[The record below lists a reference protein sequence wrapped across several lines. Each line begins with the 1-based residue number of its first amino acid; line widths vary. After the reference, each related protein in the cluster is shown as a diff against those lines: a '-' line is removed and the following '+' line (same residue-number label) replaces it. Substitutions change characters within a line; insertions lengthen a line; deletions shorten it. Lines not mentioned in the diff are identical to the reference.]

1 MLVVMGILA
10 ILIGASIAG
19 FSHATDKA
27 RSSLCQELVHNVA
40 TALEKVLQDEDGW
53 PQRILQGA
61 SGEGK
66 MTDEVGGEL
75 ARRKVLSLTYRETT
89 NDKDEKV
96 YKLVGLDQCGVVSP
110 WARDV
115 IKRLAA
121 KGSVSL
127 SARVPSGGKIDDHIL
142 RYAVDDDLDGI
153 VNVNSQGGGVA
164 VRASAAVWCCGK
176 DGKFGTRD
184 DIKSWSKGQEKSR

>member
-164 VRASAAVWCCGK
+164 VRASVAGWCCGK

>member
-40 TALEKVLQDEDGW
+40 TALEQVLQDEDGW

-164 VRASAAVWCCGK
+164 VRASVAVWCCGK

>member
-1 MLVVMGILA
+1 MKTSKQSIAEASHHSIIRKSACGFTLVEMLVVMGILA

-127 SARVPSGGKIDDHIL
+127 SARVPSAVMSEICR
-142 RYAVDDDLDGI
+142 RYL
-153 VNVNSQGGGVA
+153 S
-164 VRASAAVWCCGK
+164 SSFTVW
-176 DGKFGTRD
+176 
-184 DIKSWSKGQEKSR
+184 

>member
-110 WARDV
+110 SARDV

-164 VRASAAVWCCGK
+164 VRASVAVWCCGK

>member
-1 MLVVMGILA
+1 MGILA